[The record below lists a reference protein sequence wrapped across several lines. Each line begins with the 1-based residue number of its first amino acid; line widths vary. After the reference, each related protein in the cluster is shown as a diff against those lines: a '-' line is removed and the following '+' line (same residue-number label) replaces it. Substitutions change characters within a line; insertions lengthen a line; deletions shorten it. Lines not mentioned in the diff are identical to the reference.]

1 VGGAPKPRRR
11 RSLIAQPRGRHVARG
26 GGPLRSESGRRGGTA
41 WRTPPFIVARLRHSE
56 RISLIPPH
64 GRLLGLSRKGDPVA
78 SGKEI
83 THPAADVSIAIGAE
97 VANVHTITLRF
108 KKVDGGDVDVVTPFW
123 LAVFTDATATAYAT
137 TGGSTGVAIGT
148 DGALLAVVAKKLFHS
163 STEAD
168 GDWDGT
174 WTDTG
179 TEQVA
184 LGVILPTGRLV
195 MSAAFA
201 NA

>member
-1 VGGAPKPRRR
+1 MPD
-11 RSLIAQPRGRHVARG
+11 SLI
-26 GGPLRSESGRRGGTA
+26 
-41 WRTPPFIVARLRHSE
+41 
-56 RISLIPPH
+56 SLH
-64 GRLLGLSRKGDPVA
+64 GRLLGLSRKGNLIA
-78 SGKEI
+78 NGKEI

-97 VANVHTITLRF
+97 VANVRSITLQF
-108 KKVDGGDVDVVTPFW
+108 KKADGSDVDVVTPFW
-123 LAVFTDATATAYAT
+123 LAVFTDTTATAYAT
-137 TGGSTGVAIGT
+137 TGGSTGIAIGT
-148 DGALLAVVAKKLFHS
+148 DGALLAVIAKKLFHAT
-163 STEAD
+163 TEAD